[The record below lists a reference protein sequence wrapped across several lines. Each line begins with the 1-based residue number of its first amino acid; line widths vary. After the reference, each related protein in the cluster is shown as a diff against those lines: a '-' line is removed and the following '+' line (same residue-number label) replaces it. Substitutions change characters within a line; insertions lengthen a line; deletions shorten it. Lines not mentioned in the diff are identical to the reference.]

1 MCAKLGGVE
10 TLDLAE
16 ALDEFSQACVKFDC
30 AKGEGAP
37 SSFIPYL
44 RTSVADPVGAGS
56 SFFAGSGAGS
66 SHFSLDPD
74 PGSVSELV

>member
-30 AKGEGAP
+30 AKGDMFFLEKVNSRDPWLVGTYVGEG
-37 SSFIPYL
+37 ITQRGQIML
-44 RTSVADPVGAGS
+44 I
-56 SFFAGSGAGS
+56 
-66 SHFSLDPD
+66 
-74 PGSVSELV
+74 